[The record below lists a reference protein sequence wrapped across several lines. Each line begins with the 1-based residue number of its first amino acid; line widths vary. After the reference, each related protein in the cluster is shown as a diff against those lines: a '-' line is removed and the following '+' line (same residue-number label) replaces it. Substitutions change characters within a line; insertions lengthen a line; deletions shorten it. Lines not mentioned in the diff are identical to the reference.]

1 MRFLAF
7 TPLVFASVGL
17 FLFFGCRQAADHL
30 PPDVPSGP
38 ALDPYKHP
46 LWRAARDEAALAV
59 EQGAP
64 LAGEV
69 EKLRHLLVALD
80 YWPPLAGADRPG
92 RTIDEKLAMALL
104 LVIAAK
110 GDKDVGARLR
120 KEFQDAYSDCLP
132 ADIEGYLVG
141 S

>member
-17 FLFFGCRQAADHL
+17 FLSFACHQGADHL

-46 LWRAARDEAALAV
+46 VWSAARDEAALAV

-80 YWPPLAGADRPG
+80 YWPPLARAAIPG
-92 RTIDEKLAMALL
+92 RTLDEKLAMAVL

-110 GDKDVGARLR
+110 GNKNVGARLR
-120 KEFQDAYSDCLP
+120 KEFQDAYRDRLP
-132 ADIEGYLVG
+132 AEIEVYLVNP
-141 S
+141 

>member
-1 MRFLAF
+1 MRSLVFA
-7 TPLVFASVGL
+7 PLVFAAVGL
-17 FLFFGCRQAADHL
+17 FLFFACHRGPDHL
-30 PPDVPSGP
+30 PADVPSGP

-120 KEFQDAYSDCLP
+120 KEFQDAYSDRLP

-141 S
+141 P